1 VHRVMRRAVIC
12 DIQRDVGTRST
23 EHL

>member
-1 VHRVMRRAVIC
+1 VHRVMRRGVIC
-12 DIQRDVGTRST
+12 DIQRNVGTRST